1 MRTVNTLGRNHKPP
15 PRIQNPEK
23 LSKLSSYWSQMS
35 LLLDRSSSSGKW
47 AQEEF
52 LWGEIYSIRPWQLST
67 SDRTKPGRW
76 GQWTHSAVITN
87 LPPGYD
93 NPERLSK
100 LPSARSQPAFIGGP
114 LPRLSLVVKQET
126 LTWPVLGDQAPN
138 KSQLPLVRQET
149 SAIPVLGEDRSQDIK
164 HDGFLISLRQ
174 PCANNNNITHSI
186 YEDTYKEEQ

>member
-1 MRTVNTLGRNHKPP
+1 
-15 PRIQNPEK
+15 
-23 LSKLSSYWSQMS
+23 MS
-35 LLLDRSSSSGKW
+35 LLLDRSSSSAKW

-52 LWGEIYSIRPWQLST
+52 LWGEICSIRPWQLST
-67 SDRTKPGRW
+67 SYQTKPGRW
-76 GQWTHSAVITN
+76 GQWTLSVVITN

-100 LPSARSQPAFIGGP
+100 LPSAQSQPAFIGGP
-114 LPRLSLVVKQET
+114 LARLLLVVKQET